1 MVSVTAS
8 KLLTLRN
15 ARKHR
20 GLFSAVFLLSLIAGL
35 LSNVA
40 VVMLTQHS
48 TFLTDFAAKLDTAQA
63 VAIVPATPAATQMEE
78 RLRADERV
86 EELTVRPGVG
96 IMGQIPFAD
105 DTMPAN
111 FFFYDVDAAPKMNRW
126 QMSSQSPDQH
136 DSPIWVPAT
145 LEAAGRYKLGDELT
159 LTSAL
164 GERKFHVQ
172 GFLESPYGGMPSMG
186 LLWFGLPHDDFT
198 ALQKEADDFVSAAG
212 GIAAVEAAAGASFGW
227 VPSRLL
233 EVRSGN
239 VEDGRAAVQAALE
252 ASNLEDESWE
262 MDLNIVVQGNSIS
275 VGLVSVTIL
284 VFAIMIAAVA
294 VLVLAFMLRAAMRD
308 DLPTVGALRALGF
321 TSAQVMRPL
330 VLPLT
335 VLAALSAALGAGASY
350 AVFPFLGKLL
360 RSQTGLYWQAE
371 FSPTA
376 LAAVMAALGVLIWAS
391 GALAARR
398 AAKLTAV
405 MALRGGQRDHSTSR
419 NLLPLR
425 RTRGS
430 LPALLG
436 IKELLAAPGHALL
449 ILIVSAACS
458 LGSVYALS
466 GTGLLIDK
474 ERALPLLTGGIMP
487 QVTVIDS
494 DPRRAEYALE
504 TARALE
510 GVQAAF
516 YFNQGRLSTDEIGLF
531 ALIADEFDK
540 LPLNPLYE
548 GRYPRHAN
556 EIVVGS
562 NIASRFGLEVGST
575 WELKRKGTTATYL
588 VTGLASS
595 ALNAGEFALMTREGY
610 RSMVPDANLF
620 NVGVYARPGVD
631 AAELTTRVNAAFDNE
646 ALVVNSQRALQ
657 VQVSGFQSMVPLLTY
672 SLMVFAVVVVVLVIG
687 LFTFSLVSRSLP
699 SSGLL
704 KALGFTS
711 RQAARR
717 VRWTVL
723 PPVLLGVI
731 GGGALGAALIGPLLT
746 LTLSGA
752 GIKKVAVSIPVWPS
766 YLVTAF
772 TLATALVV
780 VYAATRPISQVSART
795 LLVD

>member
-1 MVSVTAS
+1 MTVSAS
-8 KLLTLRN
+8 RLLTLRN
-15 ARKHR
+15 VRKHR
-20 GLFSAVFLLSLIAGL
+20 GLFSAVFSLSLIAGL
-35 LSNVA
+35 LINIA
-40 VVMLTQHS
+40 VVMLAQHS
-48 TFLTDFAAKLDTAQA
+48 PFLVNFAAKLDAAQA

-78 RLRADERV
+78 RLRADKRV

-126 QMSSQSPDQH
+126 QVSSQSPDQQ

-186 LLWFGLPHDDFT
+186 LLWFGLPHEDFT

-233 EVRSGN
+233 EVGSGN

-436 IKELLAAPGHALL
+436 LKELLAAPGHALL

-595 ALNAGEFALMTREGY
+595 VLNAGEFALMTRAGY
-610 RSMVPDANLF
+610 NTLVPEASLHTI
-620 NVGVYARPGVD
+620 GVYAQPGVD
-631 AAELTTRVNAAFDNE
+631 GAELTMRVTDAVGSD
-646 ALVVNSQRALQ
+646 ALVVNSQRTLE
-657 VQVSGFQSMVPLLTY
+657 VQVAGFLSMVPLLTY

-780 VYAATRPISQVSART
+780 VYAATRPISRVSART